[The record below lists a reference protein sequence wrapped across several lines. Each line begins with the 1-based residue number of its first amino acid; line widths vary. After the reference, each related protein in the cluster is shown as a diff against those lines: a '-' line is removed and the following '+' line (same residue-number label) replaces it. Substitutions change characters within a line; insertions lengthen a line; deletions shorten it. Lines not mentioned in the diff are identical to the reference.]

1 MWQVH
6 LSGNIVGSMR
16 APGLAVGAWHVVY
29 NPRANVMIPDN
40 KRSASTSYVQVLTV
54 SLSSEEEERGLAAG
68 DERAGV
74 RQIRSKTRSWLYCNE
89 S

>member
-1 MWQVH
+1 MLQVH

-16 APGLAVGAWHVVY
+16 APGLAVGARHVVC

-40 KRSASTSYVQVLTV
+40 KRSASTSYVQVRTV
-54 SLSSEEEERGLAAG
+54 SLSSEEEERGLAAV
-68 DERAGV
+68 DDRAGA
-74 RQIRSKTRSWLYCNE
+74 RQIRSKTRSWLYCNV